1 MYPTQTNTKWIY
13 LKPEKVTL
21 RYIQKAIFAANKAP
35 PESKKIA
42 WNNVYELSRQYQR
55 QEEEENLPTS

>member
-1 MYPTQTNTKWIY
+1 MYHAQTSTQWVFF
-13 LKPEKVTL
+13 KPEKVTL
-21 RYIQKAIFAANKAP
+21 RYIQKAIFAANNAP